1 MPKSICFVGLQN
13 LPVLAQEFNR
23 HGIGGE
29 EVQHT
34 LLAKALAARGYR
46 VSMIT
51 ADYGQADGAEWDGIK
66 VYKAYKP
73 EAGWP
78 GLRFFIPRW
87 TGMWSALKR
96 ADADVYYIS
105 CAGFRVG
112 LCALFGR
119 IYRRRILFRIASDTD
134 CEPSKLLIEHNLW
147 REKRLYEFGLR
158 RVDAILAQSE
168 KQQEA
173 LRRNYGLNCRLAA
186 MMVDQAQMN
195 LTFEQRSVSVL
206 WVSNLRDLKRPD
218 LLLELAARI
227 PNLDV
232 HMIGGAIASSVA
244 LYDEIRQRAET
255 MQNVT
260 FHGQIPYHDV
270 NEFFARARVFVNTS
284 DIEGFPNSYLQAWA
298 RGTPVIAFFDPDHL
312 IAREGLGFAVQS
324 MEEMQIAVAELTANA
339 ALWRT
344 TSDRCKA
351 FMAREFNQE
360 KILAPYVEVIEKSGQ
375 YERYGGEK

>member
-1 MPKSICFVGLQN
+1 MLDQ
-13 LPVLAQEFNR
+13 
-23 HGIGGE
+23 
-29 EVQHT
+29 
-34 LLAKALAARGYR
+34 
-46 VSMIT
+46 
-51 ADYGQADGAEWDGIK
+51 
-66 VYKAYKP
+66 
-73 EAGWP
+73 
-78 GLRFFIPRW
+78 
-87 TGMWSALKR
+87 
-96 ADADVYYIS
+96 
-105 CAGFRVG
+105 
-112 LCALFGR
+112 
-119 IYRRRILFRIASDTD
+119 
-134 CEPSKLLIEHNLW
+134 EHNLW